1 MDGAGLSDREQRAL
15 SAIEAELKGDRSLDR
30 ILRSTSHRRQR
41 TVAAWLLGAVAAV
54 LFVAASV
61 TVSRLLIWVFAVVWT
76 SAVILAL
83 PLVGQWL
90 RRRRQGRDHTPAGTP
105 TTGCRAAPREHGD
118 VRSGAWPR
126 NRRVPVVP
134 PDRTRHDRPEVRAE
148 ALVVPPG
155 GGRPAHGARG
165 DAREGRACLART
177 RVGDDEPADPRR
189 SSQRDRG
196 RGR

>member
-61 TVSRLLIWVFAVVWT
+61 TVSRLLIWVFAAVWT

-90 RRRRQGRDHTPAGTP
+90 RRRRQ
-105 TTGCRAAPREHGD
+105 
-118 VRSGAWPR
+118 
-126 NRRVPVVP
+126 RV
-134 PDRTRHDRPEVRAE
+134 DRTE
-148 ALVVPPG
+148 
-155 GGRPAHGARG
+155 
-165 DAREGRACLART
+165 RT
-177 RVGDDEPADPRR
+177 E
-189 SSQRDRG
+189 QL
-196 RGR
+196 

>member
-30 ILRSTSHRRQR
+30 ILRSTSHRRRR

-61 TVSRLLIWVFAVVWT
+61 TVSRLLIWLFAAVWT

-90 RRRRQGRDHTPAGTP
+90 RRRRQ
-105 TTGCRAAPREHGD
+105 
-118 VRSGAWPR
+118 
-126 NRRVPVVP
+126 RV
-134 PDRTRHDRPEVRAE
+134 DRTE
-148 ALVVPPG
+148 
-155 GGRPAHGARG
+155 
-165 DAREGRACLART
+165 RT
-177 RVGDDEPADPRR
+177 ERL
-189 SSQRDRG
+189 
-196 RGR
+196 

>member
-61 TVSRLLIWVFAVVWT
+61 TVSRLLIWVFAAVWT

-83 PLVGQWL
+83 PLVDQWL
-90 RRRRQGRDHTPAGTP
+90 RRRRQ
-105 TTGCRAAPREHGD
+105 
-118 VRSGAWPR
+118 
-126 NRRVPVVP
+126 RV
-134 PDRTRHDRPEVRAE
+134 DRTE
-148 ALVVPPG
+148 
-155 GGRPAHGARG
+155 
-165 DAREGRACLART
+165 RT
-177 RVGDDEPADPRR
+177 E
-189 SSQRDRG
+189 QL
-196 RGR
+196 